1 MPLIDANHTRL
12 WVERFGD
19 PTRPAVLLLHGLFF
33 SGAMYARQVDHL
45 ARDFHCITID
55 GRSMGRSA
63 AALGGHDVD
72 NLCHDALA
80 VLDALGI
87 GRAHWVGSSV
97 GGVIG
102 IRVAAQWP
110 GRVASLVACGAS
122 AHAEPVET
130 LTRYEALLERY
141 ADDPAAAWPTIAPV
155 LFARSFLD
163 DPARAADVQAQRAAF
178 VANDGPTIRRA
189 AAPILR
195 RVGIE
200 HLLAHVRCPT
210 LAVVGEFDAANPR
223 PHAEHIVAGI
233 AGAHLA
239 VLPGVGHQPNAE
251 APEALASLIRG
262 FVRASTQPS
271 TP

>member
-12 WVERFGD
+12 WIEQHGD
-19 PTRPAVLLLHGLFF
+19 PGRSAVLLLHGLFF
-33 SGAMYARQVDHL
+33 SGAMYARQVERL
-45 ARDFHCITID
+45 SRDFHCITVD

-87 GRAHWVGSSV
+87 AQAHWVGASV

-110 GRVASLVACGAS
+110 GRVRSLVACGAS
-122 AHAEPVET
+122 AHAEPPEK
-130 LTRYEALLERY
+130 LARYEALLARY
-141 ADDPAAAWPTIAPV
+141 AEDPAAAWPTIAPV
-155 LFARSFLD
+155 LFARRFLD
-163 DPARAADVQAQRAAF
+163 DPACADEVQAQRAAF
-178 VANDGPTIRRA
+178 VGNDGPTIQRA

-200 HLLAHVRCPT
+200 HLLPHVRCPT
-210 LAVVGEFDAANPR
+210 LAVVGELDAANTPS
-223 PHAEHIVAGI
+223 HARDIVAVIG
-233 AGAHLA
+233 GAQLA

-251 APEALASLIRG
+251 APDAFGALIHDFLLACE
-262 FVRASTQPS
+262 RAR

>member
-122 AHAEPVET
+122 AHAEPVEK

-155 LFARSFLD
+155 LFASSFLD